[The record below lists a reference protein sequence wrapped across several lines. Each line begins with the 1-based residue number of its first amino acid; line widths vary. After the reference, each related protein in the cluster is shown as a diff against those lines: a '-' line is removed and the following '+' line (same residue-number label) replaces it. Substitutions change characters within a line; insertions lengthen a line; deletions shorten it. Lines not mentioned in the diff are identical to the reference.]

1 MNMAGTRRLDPGISA
16 EEHALW
22 DRVSKACA
30 EALSGPQ
37 WLRRL
42 HIVTTT
48 ALWASRPGES

>member
-42 HIVTTT
+42 HRHHHGP
-48 ALWASRPGES
+48 LG

>member
-30 EALSGPQ
+30 EALSVPSGCAVY
-37 WLRRL
+37 
-42 HIVTTT
+42 IVTTT